1 MEEWLTVI
9 VFPKDSPP
17 GQRNALA
24 RLSRVLAESHA
35 ARAGETAVVSAQLH
49 MQDIRVPQE
58 VTAVLGSDAGQV
70 FYHRERPGEVMHMDV
85 FHSPGCVD
93 PKDVARN
100 LLSTLSGMQFD
111 PCPGKPLPSVEP
123 LLSYIDVQTAGGGG
137 RIDGDLAYGQEPGAK
152 QAHLTHVHVTA
163 LMVPEV
169 VASVFS
175 MVAAVES
182 AIEGAGLEIRR
193 VQRVRTVR
201 GTSPVDISGYQATTD
216 SLLRQ
221 VPQGG
226 EGGPSSVFRQEALA
240 RQVARDIG
248 SAGDTR
254 KLLEQLA
261 NGMKAAEFARFRT
274 GSEKSPE
281 EVRQILARSRLVKY
295 DGQKY
300 SLTSDGNMALTFL
313 KEHSHEIEAYMRR
326 LIWSLPQRRM
336 PAGERKGHKT
346 EPSESRGRGLALP
359 RRDGEPLSGLA
370 VAETAISMAVSA
382 CVGAPERAEG
392 GRTGFSVSDLR
403 FSYMRAKRGSPIIL
417 LLDASASMAGRRMRA
432 AKELARHLV
441 LAGKEKISIV
451 AFQDSEVNVVCPFTR
466 SVRKV
471 DEGLARVQ
479 AMGLTP
485 LAKGLEKALEL
496 SSRSMRKPLVLCI
509 TDGIP
514 TVPAWTLSPI
524 EDAVT
529 AARTLSKRGVRLGC
543 IGLEP
548 NQGFL
553 RQMVS
558 AAKGTLYVV
567 EELEAST
574 LAAIARKESL
584 Q

>member
-1 MEEWLTVI
+1 MI
-9 VFPKDSPP
+9 VFPKDSLP

-24 RLSRVLAESHA
+24 RLNRVLGESHA
-35 ARAGETAVVSAQLH
+35 VRAGETAVISAQVH
-49 MQDIRVPQE
+49 MQDVRVPQE

-70 FYHRERPGEVMHMDV
+70 FYHRERAGEVMHMDI
-85 FHSPGCVD
+85 FHSPGRVD
-93 PKDVARN
+93 PKNVARN
-100 LLSTLSGMQFD
+100 LLSALSGMQFEGY
-111 PCPGKPLPSVEP
+111 PGRPSPSVEP
-123 LLSYIDVQTAGGGG
+123 LMSYIDVQTAAGGG
-137 RIDGDLAYGQEPGAK
+137 RIDGDLCYGQEEGAR

-163 LMVPEV
+163 LLAPEII
-169 VASVFS
+169 ASVFT

-182 AIEGAGLEIRR
+182 AIEESGLEIRK
-193 VQRVRTVR
+193 VQRVKTVR
-201 GTSPVDISGYQATTD
+201 GATPVDISGYKATTD
-216 SLLRQ
+216 SLLRY
-221 VPQGG
+221 VPQAS
-226 EGGPSSVFRQEALA
+226 EGSQQSIFRQEALA
-240 RQVARDIG
+240 RQVARDLG
-248 SAGDTR
+248 SAEESR
-254 KLLEQLA
+254 KLLEHLA
-261 NGMKAAEFARFRT
+261 GGMKAAEFSRFRF
-274 GSEKSPE
+274 GGDKSPE
-281 EVRQILARSRLVKY
+281 EVRQILSRSRLVKY

-300 SLTSDGNMALTFL
+300 ALTGEGRLALTFL
-313 KEHSHEIEAYMRR
+313 KEHSHEVEAYMRR

-359 RRDGEPLSGLA
+359 RKDGEPLSGLA
-370 VAETAISMAVSA
+370 VAETVISMAVSS
-382 CVGAPERAEG
+382 CLVEPPRAEG
-392 GRTGFSVSDLR
+392 EPPAFSVSDLR
-403 FSYMRAKRGSPIIL
+403 FSYMRSRRGSPIIL

-441 LAGKEKISIV
+441 LAGKEKVSIV

-471 DEGLARVQ
+471 DEGLAHVQ

-496 SSRSMRKPLVLCI
+496 SARSIRKPLVLCI

-529 AARTLSKRGVRLGC
+529 AAKTLSKRGIRLGC

-558 AAKGTLYVV
+558 AGKGTLYVV